1 MKKQSPI
8 VQKASEYVFNLMREK
23 LPANHIY
30 HNYNHTVDVV
40 EASIEIAEG
49 IDLSREDTEI
59 VVLGAWFHDTGF
71 VETYEGH
78 EEQSQQIASQFL
90 HDNLYPE
97 EKIEKVL
104 GCIAATRYPQQ
115 PKNLLEYVICDAD
128 LSGIASKKYFE
139 KAQFLRREIEMV
151 TGKTV
156 SDIEWHQTEIE
167 FLTAHKY
174 HTPYAHI
181 NFDKRKN
188 MHVIELREKLNELIS
203 EEAKQGQKKQEKE
216 KEKSEKDK
224 RPDRGIET
232 MFRVTVGN
240 HMNLSKMA
248 DDKANFLLSIN
259 GIILS
264 FAIANIISKLD
275 VASNRFLIYPTGIL
289 MVVCLS
295 SIIFAILS
303 TRPKI
308 NEGRF
313 TKADIQNKKAN
324 LLFFG
329 NFYNMSLE
337 DFNWGFNEMMID
349 REYLYGSMIKDL
361 YFLGKVLGKKY
372 RLVRISYTIFMYG
385 LIISV
390 LAYILSFVYYSTA
403 LHGTSPTDV
412 LQNTSGY

>member
-151 TGKTV
+151 TGKL
-156 SDIEWHQTEIE
+156 
-167 FLTAHKY
+167 FLTLSG
-174 HTPYAHI
+174 I
-181 NFDKRKN
+181 
-188 MHVIELREKLNELIS
+188 
-203 EEAKQGQKKQEKE
+203 KQK
-216 KEKSEKDK
+216 
-224 RPDRGIET
+224 
-232 MFRVTVGN
+232 
-240 HMNLSKMA
+240 
-248 DDKANFLLSIN
+248 
-259 GIILS
+259 
-264 FAIANIISKLD
+264 
-275 VASNRFLIYPTGIL
+275 
-289 MVVCLS
+289 
-295 SIIFAILS
+295 
-303 TRPKI
+303 
-308 NEGRF
+308 
-313 TKADIQNKKAN
+313 
-324 LLFFG
+324 
-329 NFYNMSLE
+329 
-337 DFNWGFNEMMID
+337 
-349 REYLYGSMIKDL
+349 
-361 YFLGKVLGKKY
+361 
-372 RLVRISYTIFMYG
+372 
-385 LIISV
+385 
-390 LAYILSFVYYSTA
+390 
-403 LHGTSPTDV
+403 
-412 LQNTSGY
+412 